1 MPREERIINYKFCYS
16 LIKIEISE
24 EKKKSYCKK
33 ILSRLEDQNTIYL
46 FLLIKDIE
54 AL

>member
-1 MPREERIINYKFCYS
+1 MPREERIINYKFCYG
-16 LIKIEISE
+16 LIKIEIS

-46 FLLIKDIE
+46 FLLIKDIK

>member
-24 EKKKSYCKK
+24 EKKNPTVKK
-33 ILSRLEDQNTIYL
+33 FYQD
-46 FLLIKDIE
+46 
-54 AL
+54 